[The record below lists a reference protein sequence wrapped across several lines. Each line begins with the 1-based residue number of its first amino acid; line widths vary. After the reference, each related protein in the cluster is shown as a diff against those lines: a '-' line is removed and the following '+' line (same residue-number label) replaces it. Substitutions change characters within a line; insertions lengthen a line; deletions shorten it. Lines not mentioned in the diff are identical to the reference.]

1 MGDGILLNTIHYWI
15 SQRIF
20 ICVLLAMIA
29 GYFYPLAP
37 TPFLQKTIMIL
48 FAYMTFATALGTSF
62 KEFLKVSRK
71 PKIPLYILS
80 IVHIVTPIVAW
91 IAGRIFFPDNQYV
104 QMGYLISAMIP
115 VGVTSIIW
123 TSLVKGNVPVSLVTV
138 TMDTI
143 LAPFLLPLFI
153 LLVAGVAININY
165 SKMAFDLICMITLPS
180 LIGMLLYDTT
190 GGRTKSFAHG
200 GGGILS
206 KLSFFGVIFLNS
218 AFVTPTIVWSPY
230 IFKILAV
237 TLLIVASGYMIGYL
251 GSKLIHAS
259 HEMTLAIIYN
269 TGMRNIVTGLV
280 IASSYFPP
288 EVAVPI
294 ALSMLF
300 QQPLAAVTAKL
311 YNTVFPYYR
320 NERTLP

>member
-1 MGDGILLNTIHYWI
+1 
-15 SQRIF
+15 
-20 ICVLLAMIA
+20 MIA
-29 GYFYPLAP
+29 GCFCPLAS
-37 TPFLQKTIMIL
+37 TPFLQKMIMIL
-48 FAYMTFATALGTSF
+48 FGYMTFATALGTSF
-62 KEFLKVSRK
+62 KDFLKVSQN

-91 IAGRIFFPDNQYV
+91 IVGRIFFPDNQYI

-123 TSLVKGNVPVSLVTV
+123 ASLVKGDVPVSLVAV

-153 LLVAGVAININY
+153 LLVAGISIHINY
-165 SKMAFDLICMITLPS
+165 SKMAIDLICMITLPS
-180 LIGMLLYDTT
+180 LIGMILYDTT
-190 GGRTKSFAHG
+190 KGKTKKIAQG
-200 GGGILS
+200 GGGIFS
-206 KLSFFGVIFLNS
+206 KISFFGVIFLNS

-230 IFKILAV
+230 MFKILGV
-237 TLLIVASGYMIGYL
+237 TFLTVASGYIIGYV

-259 HEMTLAIIYN
+259 HEITLAIIYS

-280 IASSYFPP
+280 IASSYFPQ
-288 EVAVPI
+288 EVGIPI
-294 ALSMLF
+294 ALSLLF

-311 YNTVFPYYR
+311 YKKSFPYYLS
-320 NERTLP
+320 EKACPKISDIVQ